1 MSKVE
6 VDLKTFLISGQ
17 FGPIMLGLSR
27 SQILKLLGWPDA
39 WLPKTKLTAYLWAY
53 EWIEFYF
60 DTEDRLCLIRCDHID
75 ALEDN
80 ECFIFESW
88 ILNRDLSLE
97 AGERTFIDENV
108 PFQKIDNPKFE
119 ISQLILQSGV
129 ELSFEPDDDLPLG
142 RYLSA
147 FHYRN
152 HLSKPAWRNFY

>member
-17 FGPIMLGLSR
+17 FGSIMLGLSR
-27 SQILKLLGWPDA
+27 SQIVKLLGWPDA

-60 DTEDRLCLIRCDHID
+60 DMEDRLCLIRCDYMD
-75 ALEDN
+75 ALEGN
-80 ECFIFESW
+80 ERFTFQPR
-88 ILNRDLSLE
+88 ILNPHLSLE
-97 AGERTFIDENV
+97 AAERTFIDENI
-108 PFQKIDNPKFE
+108 PFQRIDNPKFE

-152 HLSKPAWRNFY
+152 PLSNPAW